1 MAKSGYDVYM
11 DKCLLPVTP
20 SKLTI
25 KINNKNDTLTL
36 INEGEINLLRKA
48 GLTDI
53 EFECDIPQVKQPY
66 AVYPSGFK
74 GASYFLNY
82 FEQLKTDEKPFQF
95 IVCRQ
100 SPNGKKFFNTNIKVT
115 LEDYKITEDAKQGY
129 DLKVKIKL
137 KQWRDYGTK
146 TVNVTIAGKKPKASV
161 EPTRPTPTSP
171 APSSPQTYTVKK
183 GDCLWNIAKKFYGN
197 GSKYTV
203 IYNANKGVIG
213 GNPNL
218 IYPGQVLTIPAA

>member
-1 MAKSGYDVYM
+1 MAYDVYL
-11 DKCLLPVTP
+11 KNCLLPVTP
-20 SKLTI
+20 KKIQT
-25 KINNKNDTLTL
+25 KINNKNKTVTL
-36 INEGEINLLRKA
+36 INEGEINILKKA

-53 EFECDIPQVKQPY
+53 EFECEIPQVKHPY
-66 AVYPSGFK
+66 AVYKSGFK
-74 GASYFLNY
+74 DAGYFFDI
-82 FEQLKTDEKPFQF
+82 FEELKTSEKPFQF
-95 IVCRQ
+95 IVCRRT
-100 SPNGKKFFNTNIKVT
+100 PIGKQLLNTNIKVSM
-115 LEDYKITEDAKQGY
+115 EDYKITEDAQNGF
-129 DLKVKIKL
+129 DFTVKITL

-146 TVNVTIAGKKPKASV
+146 TINIQIAASKPKASA
-161 EPTRPTPTSP
+161 EPQRETNNSP
-171 APSSPQTYTVKK
+171 APAASQTYTVVK

>member
-1 MAKSGYDVYM
+1 MANTGYDFYL

-25 KINNKNDTLTL
+25 KINNTNKTLTL
-36 INEGEINLLRKA
+36 INEGEVNVMKKA

-66 AVYPSGFK
+66 AVYPSGFR

-100 SPNGKKFFNTNIKVT
+100 APNGKKFFNTNMTVT
-115 LEDYKITEDAKQGY
+115 LEDWKIVEDAKEGF

-146 TVNVTIAGKKPKASV
+146 TVNIKIAASKPKASV
-161 EPTRPTPTSP
+161 EPTRPTVNSP
-171 APSSPQTYTVKK
+171 APSASQTYTVVK

-203 IYNANKGVIG
+203 IHNANKGVIG

>member
-1 MAKSGYDVYM
+1 MANRGYDFYL

-20 SKLTI
+20 SKLTT
-25 KINNKNDTLTL
+25 KINNKNKTLTL
-36 INEGEINLLRKA
+36 INEGEINILKKA

-53 EFECDIPQVKQPY
+53 EFECDIPQVKYPF

-74 GASYFLNY
+74 GANYFLNY
-82 FEQLKTDEKPFQF
+82 FEQLKTDETPFQF

-115 LEDYKITEDAKQGY
+115 LEDWKIVEDSKEGF
-129 DLKVKIKL
+129 DLKVKINL

-146 TVNVTIAGKKPKASV
+146 TVNITIAASKPKASV
-161 EPTRPTPTSP
+161 EPKRETVNSP
-171 APSSPQTYTVKK
+171 APSASQTYTVVK

>member
-1 MAKSGYDVYM
+1 MAKTGYDFYL
-11 DKCLLPVTP
+11 DKCLLPVAP

-36 INEGEINLLRKA
+36 INEGEINILKKA
-48 GLTDI
+48 GLTDV

-82 FEQLKTDEKPFQF
+82 FEQLKTDKKPFQF

-115 LEDYKITEDAKQGY
+115 LEDYKITEDAKQGF
-129 DLKVKIKL
+129 DLKVKVKL

-146 TVNVTIAGKKPKASV
+146 TVNVTIAGNKPKASV
-161 EPTRPTPTSP
+161 EPTRPTPTAPVP
-171 APSSPQTYTVKK
+171 ASPQTYTVKK
-183 GDCLWNIAKKFYGN
+183 GDCLWAIAKKYYGN
-197 GSKYTV
+197 GSKYTI

>member
-1 MAKSGYDVYM
+1 MANHGYDFYL

-20 SKLTI
+20 SKLTT
-25 KINNKNDTLTL
+25 KINNANRTLTL
-36 INEGEINLLRKA
+36 INEGEINILKKA

-53 EFECDIPQVKQPY
+53 EFECDIPQVKYPF

-74 GASYFLNY
+74 GANYFLDY
-82 FEQLKTDEKPFQF
+82 FEQLKTEETLFQF

-115 LEDYKITEDAKQGY
+115 LEDYKITEDSKEGF

-146 TVNVTIAGKKPKASV
+146 TVNITIAASKPNASI
-161 EPTRPTPTSP
+161 EPKRESTNSP
-171 APSSPQTYTVKK
+171 APSVSQTYTVKK

-197 GSKYTV
+197 GSKYTI
-203 IYNANKGVIG
+203 IYNANKSVVG

-218 IYPGQVLTIPAA
+218 IYPGQVLTIPAV

>member
-1 MAKSGYDVYM
+1 MEKGGYDVYM

-25 KINNKNDTLTL
+25 KVNNANKTVTL
-36 INEGEINLLRKA
+36 INEGEINILKHAKLSE
-48 GLTDI
+48 I

-74 GASYFLNY
+74 AAGYFLDY
-82 FEQLKTDEKPFQF
+82 FEELKTGRKPFQF
-95 IVCRQ
+95 IVCRK
-100 SPNGKKFFNTNIKVT
+100 SPSGNQWLNTNIKVS
-115 LEDYKITEDAKQGY
+115 LEDYKITEDAGNGS
-129 DLKVKIKL
+129 DFKVKLKL

-146 TVNVTIAGKKPKASV
+146 TVNVQITASRPKANV
-161 EPTRPTPTSP
+161 EPQREANNSP
-171 APSSPQTYTVKK
+171 APAAAQTYTAKK
-183 GDCLWNIAKKFYGN
+183 GDCLWTIAKHFYGN

-203 IYNANKGVIG
+203 IYDANRGVVS
-213 GNPNL
+213 NPNR

>member
-1 MAKSGYDVYM
+1 MANTGYDFYL

-36 INEGEINLLRKA
+36 VNEGEINILKKA

-53 EFECDIPQVKQPY
+53 EFECDIPQVKHPY

-74 GASYFLNY
+74 SASYFLNY

-100 SPNGKKFFNTNIKVT
+100 AQSGKKFFNTNMKVT
-115 LEDYKITEDAKQGY
+115 LEDWKIVEDAKEGF

-146 TVNVTIAGKKPKASV
+146 TVNITIAGNKPKASV

-171 APSSPQTYTVKK
+171 APTAPQTYTVKK

-197 GSKYTV
+197 GSKYVV

-218 IYPGQVLTIPAA
+218 IYPGQILTIPAA

>member
-1 MAKSGYDVYM
+1 MANTGYDFYL

-36 INEGEINLLRKA
+36 INEGEINILKKA

-53 EFECDIPQVKQPY
+53 EFECDIPQVKHPY

-74 GASYFLNY
+74 SASYFLNY

-100 SPNGKKFFNTNIKVT
+100 AQSGKKFFNTNMKVT
-115 LEDYKITEDAKQGY
+115 LEDWKIVEDAKEGF

-146 TVNVTIAGKKPKASV
+146 TVNITIVASKPRASV
-161 EPTRPTPTSP
+161 ESTRPTVNSP
-171 APSSPQTYTVKK
+171 APSTSQTYTVKK
-183 GDCLWNIAKKFYGN
+183 GDCLWSIAKKFYSN

-218 IYPGQVLTIPAA
+218 IYPGQILTIPAA

>member
-1 MAKSGYDVYM
+1 MANRGYDFYL

-20 SKLTI
+20 SKLTT
-25 KINNKNDTLTL
+25 KINNKNKTLTL
-36 INEGEINLLRKA
+36 INEGEINILKKA

-53 EFECDIPQVKQPY
+53 EFECDIPQVKYPF

-74 GASYFLNY
+74 GANYFLNY
-82 FEQLKTDEKPFQF
+82 FEQLKTDETPFQF

-115 LEDYKITEDAKQGY
+115 LEDWKIVEDSKEGF
-129 DLKVKIKL
+129 DLKVKINL

-146 TVNVTIAGKKPKASV
+146 TVNITIAASKPKASV
-161 EPTRPTPTSP
+161 EPKRETVNSPTPS
-171 APSSPQTYTVKK
+171 ASQTYTVVK